1 MSDDSPDNHEPSA
14 PAPPETDQVPATPE
28 SRAKLFD
35 SIFKKL
41 MMESSHPAVVRFI
54 NGLFWKD
61 HPTDSKVHATP
72 VESVKDDL
80 SKNFTDMVITIG
92 DSDKY
97 VIEAQ
102 TGNDNAMAYRILDYS
117 VQKSLV
123 KSGETAYT
131 ATLFLPPAVVLYWE
145 PTRNTPDSLTIQVV
159 APDGNTF
166 AYQVPTFKLPE
177 HAISELEERNLT
189 LLLPFYALKCRK
201 RLGRAKTEGK
211 RLLLADE
218 MKVIVRESTET
229 LKRSRQN
236 RLLTSEDASRALAY
250 LKRIYHYSYTRHK
263 EFEEMNATLNETYLT
278 EVDFLI
284 AQAEKDKQAARLEER
299 KEIARSLILES
310 WSTEKIAKI
319 TKLDVAEVE
328 TLRREML
335 ALAM

>member
-1 MSDDSPDNHEPSA
+1 MSDDPPDNHEPFA
-14 PAPPETDQVPATPE
+14 PATPE

-41 MMESSHPAVVRFI
+41 MMESSPPAIVRFI
-54 NGLFWKD
+54 NGLFWKN
-61 HPTDSKVHATP
+61 HPTDSKVLAAP

-92 DSDKY
+92 DSDRY

-102 TGNDNAMAYRILDYS
+102 TGNDNTMAYRILDYS
-117 VQKSLV
+117 VQQSRV
-123 KSGETAYT
+123 RSGETAYT
-131 ATLFLPPAVVLYWE
+131 ATLHLPPAVVLYWE
-145 PTRNTPDSLTIQVV
+145 PTRNTPDSLTIQVF

-177 HAISELEERNLT
+177 HTVAELEERNLT

-201 RLGRAKTEGK
+201 RLGRAKTEEK

-218 MKVIVRESTET
+218 MKVIVKESTET
-229 LKRSRQN
+229 LQRSRQN
-236 RLLTSEDASRALAY
+236 RLLTSADASKALAY

-263 EFEEMNATLNETYLT
+263 EFEEMNATLNEAYLT

-284 AQAEKDKQAARLEER
+284 AQAEKDKQAAVQAAKLEDR
-299 KEIARSLILES
+299 KEFARKLILES
-310 WSTEKIAKI
+310 WSTEKIAE
-319 TKLDVAEVE
+319 TVEFDAAEVE

-335 ALAM
+335 ARAV